1 MSSLTL
7 TELSQ
12 ASPSILPVNNGSILT
27 FHPEFFPRLESYLYH
42 ICSDPMFLFHS
53 VCLLELALYRERIF
67 SIHLS
72 LKLWSWWE
80 KTYIHHVFMTT
91 TNAREKLIK
100 IRRHL
105 FGLMGA
111 EVHDQLSQL
120 FWGRASWRGGRGA
133 WQMWIL
139 AALFTLMSS
148 WLFGHKQY
156 TKPFNKK
163 ETCSYTQFLMKT
175 SRNICF
181 SEVEM
186 FKEWPFWSIEPTLSL
201 IRTNNVKTYL
211 ILQIYVIH
219 YFWAICV

>member
-27 FHPEFFPRLESYLYH
+27 FHPEFFPRLESYMYH

-105 FGLMGA
+105 FGLMSA

-120 FWGRASWRGGRGA
+120 FWGRASWRGGGGGA
-133 WQMWIL
+133 G
-139 AALFTLMSS
+139 
-148 WLFGHKQY
+148 GHGRCGSLLLS
-156 TKPFNKK
+156 PPWWVADSLVIN
-163 ETCSYTQFLMKT
+163 
-175 SRNICF
+175 
-181 SEVEM
+181 
-186 FKEWPFWSIEPTLSL
+186 SIPNHL
-201 IRTNNVKTYL
+201 IRKRLVVTHSFL
-211 ILQIYVIH
+211 WRHLEIYV
-219 YFWAICV
+219 FQK